1 MIMNLDYEAI
11 RKRTQQ
17 YWYIDGISEIGGGA
31 TLFFVGLFYLVLE
44 LLQPSTLRAI
54 LTGFLQPII
63 ILALI
68 FGCRYAVRKC
78 KEKITYPRSG
88 FVQYRERTSKR
99 RWFVAVV
106 SGTVA
111 ALTTIG
117 ITLVSDWVRVAI
129 LPVICGFFMSLL
141 EFYIGSMIGVARFYW
156 LAAVPLITGI
166 TLSLIRVS
174 DQMAIAVLLGLT
186 GLVWM
191 VSGIIVLTAY
201 LRRYPLP
208 QEGEE

>member
-1 MIMNLDYEAI
+1 MNLDYEAI

-31 TLFFVGLFYLVLE
+31 TLLFVGLFYLILE
-44 LLQPSTLRAI
+44 LLQPSMLRAV
-54 LTGFLQPII
+54 LTGFLQPVI

-68 FGCRYAVRKC
+68 FGCRYAVRKF

-88 FVQYRERTSKR
+88 FVQYRQRTSKR

-106 SGTVA
+106 SGSVA

-129 LPVICGFFMSLL
+129 VPVICGFFMSLL
-141 EFYIGSMIGVARFYW
+141 EFYIGSMIGVTRFYW
-156 LAAVPLITGI
+156 LAGVPLLIGI
-166 TLSLIRVS
+166 IISVVGVS
-174 DQMAIAVLLGLT
+174 DQMAIAVLLGVT

-191 VSGIIVLTAY
+191 VSGVVVLIAY
-201 LRRYPLP
+201 LKRYPLP
-208 QEGEE
+208 ADGGE